1 MTILEWKIGIS
12 SFFIFDKKGQIIM
25 YVGRDM
31 TELSM
36 MSKMDWK
43 ADELAFFHHSLQQM
57 VPYLNSE
64 GQTIHREI
72 VEEIERR
79 GGLKRGEADYTHG
92 TEIAYD

>member
-1 MTILEWKIGIS
+1 
-12 SFFIFDKKGQIIM
+12 M

-36 MSKMDWK
+36 MSKTDWQNE
-43 ADELAFFHHSLQQM
+43 ELAFFHHSLQQM

-72 VEEIERR
+72 VKEIERR
-79 GGLKRGEADYTHG
+79 GGLKHNEANYTHG
-92 TEIAYD
+92 TEVAYD

>member
-1 MTILEWKIGIS
+1 
-12 SFFIFDKKGQIIM
+12 M

-36 MSKMDWK
+36 MAKTNWHD
-43 ADELAFFHHSLQQM
+43 DELAFFHHSLQQM

-72 VEEIERR
+72 IKEIEHR
-79 GGLKRGEADYTHG
+79 GGLKRNEADYTHG
-92 TEIAYD
+92 TEISYD